1 MLRQTLA
8 RACGVLCAILLY
20 APHAAAQEY
29 YGVPIEDGGVAF
41 LLDVSGSMN
50 NQSEKMK
57 AAAESIVRGLASAV
71 EGTSFEQ
78 SKLGQALKRAAAGTS
93 TTPQLPKM
101 AAARRD
107 LLHALGSLGEG
118 TNFTIITFGERAVEW
133 PGGVR
138 AAGPSTRNLAGEYVA
153 SLTAGGGTPM
163 AEALQ
168 LGFQSPNVRTL
179 FVVSDG
185 RPTSGEVL
193 QLVQRLQDAREGRRM
208 VINTVGIGRDQDTGL
223 LCQLAL
229 DNEGVYVRDGTVACT
244 FSPCAQD
251 DGLVTFYP
259 PSAVEKEP
267 RVATICSAADH
278 PDCTSKLVFDTMLSK
293 ARYQAPTRDETSVT
307 NCLEVDDPAPITIV
321 THEDGLEATN
331 YTRPG
336 HPSHPGRITRIV
348 KNEGDDVVVETTGA
362 GKLRP
367 HDFETVDEA
376 LAAEVYKILGLKKPE
391 EGAEEELPLELLLK
405 KESKDGRKDDLS
417 PKRDQ

>member
-1 MLRQTLA
+1 MLRQTFA
-8 RACGVLCAILLY
+8 GVCGVLCVILLC
-20 APHAAAQEY
+20 APRAAAQEY

-41 LLDVSGSMN
+41 LLDVSGSMD

-57 AAAESIVRGLASAV
+57 AAAESIVRGLAKVV
-71 EGTSFEQ
+71 EGTSVEQ
-78 SKLGQALKRAAAGTS
+78 SKFGQALKRAAAGTS
-93 TTPQLPKM
+93 TTPQIPKM

-107 LLHALGSLGEG
+107 LLHALGSLREG
-118 TNFTIITFGERAVEW
+118 TSFTIITFGERAVEW

-138 AAGPSTRNLAGEYVA
+138 TAGPSSRTLAGEYVA
-153 SLTAGGGTPM
+153 SLAAAGGTPM

-168 LGFQSPNVRTL
+168 LGFQSPDVRTL

-193 QLVQRLQDAREGRRM
+193 QLVQRLQDVREGRRM
-208 VINTVGIGRDQDTGL
+208 VINTVGIGKDQDGGL

-244 FSPCAQD
+244 FSPCSED

-259 PSAVEKEP
+259 PSDVQKEP

-278 PDCTSKLVFDTMLSK
+278 PDCTPELVYGTMLSQ
-293 ARYQAPTRDETSVT
+293 ARYQTPTRDATEVT
-307 NCLEVDDPAPITIV
+307 NCRKLEDPAPITIV

-336 HPSHPGRITRIV
+336 HPAHPGRITRIV
-348 KNEGDDVVVETTGA
+348 KDRGDDVVVETTGA

-367 HDFETVDEA
+367 YDLEAADDA
-376 LAAEVYKILGLKKPE
+376 LAAEVHELLGLKKPE
-391 EGAEEELPLELLLK
+391 EAAEEIPLELLLK
-405 KESKDGRKDDLS
+405 KESKDGRKDG
-417 PKRDQ
+417 KRER

>member
-1 MLRQTLA
+1 MLRQTFG
-8 RACGVLCAILLY
+8 RALGVLCILLCV
-20 APHAAAQEY
+20 PQGAAQEY

-41 LLDVSGSMN
+41 LLDVSGSMEN
-50 NQSEKMK
+50 RSEQMK
-57 AAAESIVRGLASAV
+57 AAAESIVRGLANAV

-78 SKLGQALKRAAAGTS
+78 STLGQALKRAASGTS
-93 TTPQLPKM
+93 TTPQITKM
-101 AAARRD
+101 GAARRD
-107 LLHALGSLGEG
+107 LLHALSSLGEG
-118 TNFTIITFGERAVEW
+118 TSFTIITFGDRAVEW

-138 AAGPSTRNLAGEYVA
+138 AAGPSSRTLAGEYVA
-153 SLTAGGGTPM
+153 SLTAAGGTPM

-168 LGFQSPNVRTL
+168 LGFQSPGVRTL

-193 QLVQRLQDAREGRRM
+193 QLVQRLQEAREGRRM
-208 VINTVGIGRDQDTGL
+208 VINAVGIGRDQDGGL

-259 PSAVEKEP
+259 PSDIQKHP
-267 RVATICSAADH
+267 RVTTICSAADH
-278 PDCTSKLVFDTMLSK
+278 PDCTPKLVFDTMLSQ
-293 ARYQAPTRDETSVT
+293 ARYQAPTGDETAVT
-307 NCLEVDDPAPITIV
+307 NCLELDDPAPITVV

-336 HPSHPGRITRIV
+336 HPAHPGRITRIV
-348 KNEGDDVVVETTGA
+348 KDRGKDVVVETTGA

-367 HDFETVDEA
+367 HDLEAVDDA
-376 LAAEVYKILGLKKPE
+376 LAAEVHKLLGLKKPE
-391 EGAEEELPLELLLK
+391 QDAAEEVPLELLLK
-405 KESKDGRKDDLS
+405 KESKDGRKDDLM
-417 PKRDQ
+417 PKWEQ